1 MALSRL
7 VELNRLTLQ
16 TRQEEEKEF
25 ASLGRK
31 DPDRVVRLPSEN
43 SGGVREVYTKVK
55 NFMNDIFI
63 SYHYVDLD
71 TQGGRS
77 LDP

>member
-1 MALSRL
+1 VNIGTCRY
-7 VELNRLTLQ
+7 VETTEYTYIFSNNVKQ
-16 TRQEEEKEF
+16 Q
-25 ASLGRK
+25 
-31 DPDRVVRLPSEN
+31 V
-43 SGGVREVYTKVK
+43 EVYKRFK
-55 NFMNDIFI
+55 ANIEINKEKKKSKHMGPLDPPFFKI